1 MKNYSFLQI
10 SIVVVIVS
18 LFTSC
23 TVYKYTTISKEEE
36 YKKEYVGKSH
46 NQIVTTLG
54 APDKQFSDGAE
65 GVIIIYENSVF
76 NSNINTYKGSGSAT
90 TIESKGYIQFF
101 INKSGICYDV
111 KTNHTETIEEIDEE
125 ASKNKTVAGVVGS
138 IYCCGIVLL
147 GLVLFL

>member
-1 MKNYSFLQI
+1 MRIFNFLKVG
-10 SIVVVIVS
+10 IVVIILS
-18 LFTSC
+18 FFTSC
-23 TVYKYTTISKEEE
+23 TVYNYTTISKEKE
-36 YKKEYVGKSH
+36 YQEMYVGKTH

-90 TIESKGYIQFF
+90 TKEYKDHIQFF

-111 KTNHTETIEEIDEE
+111 KTNITETIEEIDEE
-125 ASKNKTVAGVVGS
+125 ATKSNTIGGVAFTLFCAAFATAVC
-138 IYCCGIVLL
+138 II
-147 GLVLFL
+147 GL

>member
-1 MKNYSFLQI
+1 MKSYSFLKI
-10 SIVVVIVS
+10 GIIVVIIS

-23 TVYKYTTISKEEE
+23 TVYNYTTISKE
-36 YKKEYVGKSH
+36 KEYQEAYIGKSH

-65 GVIIIYENSVF
+65 GTIIIYENSVF
-76 NSNINTYKGSGSAT
+76 NSNINTYEGSGSVT

-111 KTNHTETIEEIDEE
+111 KTNHTETIEEIDKE
-125 ASKNKTVAGVVGS
+125 ATKVKRAT
-138 IYCCGIVLL
+138 
-147 GLVLFL
+147 GLVFFSFAVLAGFLSLFFS

>member
-1 MKNYSFLQI
+1 MRSYNLLKIGL
-10 SIVVVIVS
+10 VVIIIS
-18 LFTSC
+18 FFTSC
-23 TVYKYTTISKEEE
+23 TTYKYTTISKEKE
-36 YKKEYVGKSH
+36 YQEVYVGKTH

-111 KTNHTETIEEIDEE
+111 KTNITETIEEIDEE
-125 ASKNKTVAGVVGS
+125 ATKSNTIDGVAFTLFCAAFATAVC
-138 IYCCGIVLL
+138 II
-147 GLVLFL
+147 GL

>member
-1 MKNYSFLQI
+1 MKSYSFLKI
-10 SIVVVIVS
+10 GIIVVIVS

-65 GVIIIYENSVF
+65 GIIIIYEKSVF
-76 NSNINTYKGSGSAT
+76 ESNINTYKGSGSAT
-90 TIESKGYIQFF
+90 TIESKGYMQFF

-125 ASKNKTVAGVVGS
+125 ASKNYTSNSLFGS
-138 IYCCGIVLL
+138 ICAVIF
-147 GLVLFL
+147 GLFCVFTL

>member
-1 MKNYSFLQI
+1 MKSYSFLKI
-10 SIVVVIVS
+10 GIIVVIVS

-65 GVIIIYENSVF
+65 GIIIIYEKSVF
-76 NSNINTYKGSGSAT
+76 ESDINTFKGSGSAT

-125 ASKNKTVAGVVGS
+125 ASKNKTLVGVVGG
-138 IYCCGIVLL
+138 IYLSCFVLL
-147 GLVLFL
+147 GLVLYL

>member
-1 MKNYSFLQI
+1 MKSYSFLKI
-10 SIVVVIVS
+10 GIIVVIVS

-46 NQIVTTLG
+46 NEIVTTLG

-65 GVIIIYENSVF
+65 GIIIIYENSVF

-90 TIESKGYIQFF
+90 TIESKGYMQFF

-125 ASKNKTVAGVVGS
+125 ATKGNHALGAGFVVVS
-138 IYCCGIVLL
+138 FIVLL
-147 GLVLFL
+147 WCINVF

>member
-1 MKNYSFLQI
+1 MKSYSFLKI
-10 SIVVVIVS
+10 GIIVVIVS

-46 NQIVTTLG
+46 NEIVTTLG

-65 GVIIIYENSVF
+65 GIIIIYENSVF

-90 TIESKGYIQFF
+90 TIESKGYMQFF

-125 ASKNKTVAGVVGS
+125 AVKKNNILFYVFF
-138 IYCCGIVLL
+138 GIFATFL
-147 GLVLFL
+147 GLNIAF

>member
-1 MKNYSFLQI
+1 MKSYSFLKI
-10 SIVVVIVS
+10 GIIVVIVS

-65 GVIIIYENSVF
+65 GIIIIYEKSVF
-76 NSNINTYKGSGSAT
+76 ESNINTYKGSGSAT

-125 ASKNKTVAGVVGS
+125 ASKNYTSNSLFGS
-138 IYCCGIVLL
+138 ICAVIF
-147 GLVLFL
+147 GLFCVFTL

>member
-1 MKNYSFLQI
+1 MKSYSFLKI
-10 SIVVVIVS
+10 GIIVVIVS

-46 NQIVTTLG
+46 NEIVTTLG

-65 GVIIIYENSVF
+65 GIIIIYENSVF

-90 TIESKGYIQFF
+90 TIESKGYMQFF

-125 ASKNKTVAGVVGS
+125 AGKNRTVAG
-138 IYCCGIVLL
+138 IVFGVFAIL

>member
-1 MKNYSFLQI
+1 MKSYSFLKI
-10 SIVVVIVS
+10 GIIVVIVS

-23 TVYKYTTISKEEE
+23 TAYKYTTISKEEE

-46 NQIVTTLG
+46 NEIVTTLG

-65 GVIIIYENSVF
+65 GIIIIYEKSVF
-76 NSNINTYKGSGSAT
+76 ESNINTYKGSGSAT
-90 TIESKGYIQFF
+90 TIESKGYMQFF

-125 ASKNKTVAGVVGS
+125 ASKNKTLVGVVGG
-138 IYCCGIVLL
+138 IYLGAIVLL
-147 GLVLFL
+147 GLVLYL

>member
-1 MKNYSFLQI
+1 MKSYSFLKI
-10 SIVVVIVS
+10 GIIVVIVS

-46 NQIVTTLG
+46 NEIVTTLG

-65 GVIIIYENSVF
+65 GIIIIYENSVF

-125 ASKNKTVAGVVGS
+125 ASENYTFNSLCGS
-138 IYCCGIVLL
+138 IFAVII
-147 GLVLFL
+147 GLFCVFAL

>member
-10 SIVVVIVS
+10 SIVVVILS

-23 TVYKYTTISKEEE
+23 TAYKYTTISKEEE

-125 ASKNKTVAGVVGS
+125 ASKNKTMAGVVGS
-138 IYCCGIVLL
+138 IYCGGIVLL
-147 GLVLFL
+147 VLVLSL

>member
-1 MKNYSFLQI
+1 MKSYSFLKI
-10 SIVVVIVS
+10 GIIVVIVS

-23 TVYKYTTISKEEE
+23 TAYKYTTISKEEE

-76 NSNINTYKGSGSAT
+76 KSDIGTYKDSGRAT

-125 ASKNKTVAGVVGS
+125 ASEYKTVSGVVFGCVA
-138 IYCCGIVLL
+138 IL

>member
-1 MKNYSFLQI
+1 MKSYSFLKI
-10 SIVVVIVS
+10 GIIVVIVS

-46 NQIVTTLG
+46 NEIVTTLG

-65 GVIIIYENSVF
+65 GIIIIYENSVF
-76 NSNINTYKGSGSAT
+76 ESNINTYKGSGSAT
-90 TIESKGYIQFF
+90 TIESKGYMQFF

-125 ASKNKTVAGVVGS
+125 ASKNYTSNSLFGS
-138 IYCCGIVLL
+138 IFAVIIGLFCVFVL
-147 GLVLFL
+147 

>member
-1 MKNYSFLQI
+1 MKSYSFLKI
-10 SIVVVIVS
+10 GIIVVIVS

-36 YKKEYVGKSH
+36 YKDIYVGKSH

-65 GVIIIYENSVF
+65 GIIIIYENSVF

-125 ASKNKTVAGVVGS
+125 ASKSKTWVGVVGG
-138 IYCCGIVLL
+138 IYLGALL
-147 GLVLFL
+147 GFVLFLY

>member
-1 MKNYSFLQI
+1 MKSYSFLKI
-10 SIVVVIVS
+10 GIIVVIVS

-46 NQIVTTLG
+46 NEIVTTLG

-65 GVIIIYENSVF
+65 GIIIIYENSVF

-90 TIESKGYIQFF
+90 TIESKGYMQFF

-125 ASKNKTVAGVVGS
+125 ASKNKTLVGVFGG
-138 IYCCGIVLL
+138 IYLGAIVLL
-147 GLVLFL
+147 GLVLYL

>member
-1 MKNYSFLQI
+1 MKSYSFLKI
-10 SIVVVIVS
+10 GIIVVIVS

-46 NQIVTTLG
+46 NEIVTTLG

-65 GVIIIYENSVF
+65 GIIIIYENSVF

-90 TIESKGYIQFF
+90 TIESKGYMQFF

-125 ASKNKTVAGVVGS
+125 ASKNYTSNSLFGS
-138 IYCCGIVLL
+138 ICAVIF
-147 GLVLFL
+147 GLFCVFTL

>member
-1 MKNYSFLQI
+1 MKSYSFLKI
-10 SIVVVIVS
+10 GIIVVIVS

-23 TVYKYTTISKEEE
+23 TAYKYTTISKEKE
-36 YKKEYVGKSH
+36 YKDIYVGKSH

-65 GVIIIYENSVF
+65 GTIIIYENSVF

-111 KTNHTETIEEIDEE
+111 KTNHTETIKEIDEE
-125 ASKNKTVAGVVGS
+125 ASKNDTVNLLCGS
-138 IYCCGIVLL
+138 IFAVII
-147 GLVLFL
+147 GLFCVFAL

>member
-10 SIVVVIVS
+10 GIIVVIVS

-46 NQIVTTLG
+46 NEIVTTLG

-65 GVIIIYENSVF
+65 GIIIIYENSVF

-90 TIESKGYIQFF
+90 TIESKGYMQFF

-125 ASKNKTVAGVVGS
+125 ASKNYTFNSLCGS
-138 IYCCGIVLL
+138 IFAVII
-147 GLVLFL
+147 GLFCVFAL

>member
-1 MKNYSFLQI
+1 MKSYSFLKI
-10 SIVVVIVS
+10 GIIVVIVS

-46 NQIVTTLG
+46 NEIVTTLG

-65 GVIIIYENSVF
+65 GIIIIYENSVF
-76 NSNINTYKGSGSAT
+76 ESNINTYKGSGSAT

-125 ASKNKTVAGVVGS
+125 ASKNYTFNSLCGS
-138 IYCCGIVLL
+138 IFAVII
-147 GLVLFL
+147 GLFCVFAL

>member
-1 MKNYSFLQI
+1 MKSYSFLKI
-10 SIVVVIVS
+10 GIIVVIVS

-46 NQIVTTLG
+46 NEIVTTLG

-65 GVIIIYENSVF
+65 GIIIIYENSVF

-90 TIESKGYIQFF
+90 TIESKGYMQFF

-125 ASKNKTVAGVVGS
+125 ASKNYTYNSLCGS
-138 IYCCGIVLL
+138 IFAVIIGLFCVFVL
-147 GLVLFL
+147 

>member
-1 MKNYSFLQI
+1 MKSCSFLKI
-10 SIVVVIVS
+10 GIIVVIVS

-23 TVYKYTTISKEEE
+23 TVYNYTTISKEEE

-65 GVIIIYENSVF
+65 GIIIIYEKSVF
-76 NSNINTYKGSGSAT
+76 ESNINTYEGSGSAT
-90 TIESKGYIQFF
+90 TIESKGYMQFF

-125 ASKNKTVAGVVGS
+125 AVKKNNILFYVFF
-138 IYCCGIVLL
+138 GIFATFL
-147 GLVLFL
+147 GLNIAF

>member
-1 MKNYSFLQI
+1 MKSYSFLKI
-10 SIVVVIVS
+10 GIIVVIVS

-46 NQIVTTLG
+46 NEIVTTLG

-65 GVIIIYENSVF
+65 GIIIIYENSVF
-76 NSNINTYKGSGSAT
+76 ESNINTYKGSGSAT
-90 TIESKGYIQFF
+90 TIESKGYMQFF

-125 ASKNKTVAGVVGS
+125 ASKNYTYNSLCGS
-138 IYCCGIVLL
+138 IFAVIIGLFCVFVL
-147 GLVLFL
+147 

>member
-23 TVYKYTTISKEEE
+23 TAYKYTTISKEEE

-46 NQIVTTLG
+46 NKIVTTLG

-76 NSNINTYKGSGSAT
+76 TSDIGTYKGSGRAT

-125 ASKNKTVAGVVGS
+125 ASKNKTVAGVVGG
-138 IYCCGIVLL
+138 IYFGIVIL

>member
-23 TVYKYTTISKEEE
+23 TAYKYTTISKEEE

-76 NSNINTYKGSGSAT
+76 KSDIDTYKGSGSAT

-125 ASKNKTVAGVVGS
+125 ASKNKTVNGVIFGAFA
-138 IYCCGIVLL
+138 IL

>member
-1 MKNYSFLQI
+1 MKSYSFLKI
-10 SIVVVIVS
+10 GIIVVIVS

-46 NQIVTTLG
+46 NEIVTTLG

-65 GVIIIYENSVF
+65 GIIIIYENSVF

-90 TIESKGYIQFF
+90 TIESKGYMQFF

-125 ASKNKTVAGVVGS
+125 ASKNYTFNSLCGS
-138 IYCCGIVLL
+138 IFAVII
-147 GLVLFL
+147 GLFCVFAL

>member
-1 MKNYSFLQI
+1 MKSYSFLKI
-10 SIVVVIVS
+10 GIIVVIVS

-46 NQIVTTLG
+46 NEIVTTLG

-65 GVIIIYENSVF
+65 GIIIIYENSVF
-76 NSNINTYKGSGSAT
+76 ESNINTYKGSGSAT

-125 ASKNKTVAGVVGS
+125 ASKNYTSNSLFGS
-138 IYCCGIVLL
+138 ICAVIF
-147 GLVLFL
+147 GLFCVFTL

>member
-1 MKNYSFLQI
+1 MKSYSFLKI
-10 SIVVVIVS
+10 GIIVVIVS

-23 TVYKYTTISKEEE
+23 TAYKYTTISKEEE

-65 GVIIIYENSVF
+65 GIIIIYEKSVF
-76 NSNINTYKGSGSAT
+76 ESDINTFKGSGSAT

-125 ASKNKTVAGVVGS
+125 ASKHKTSNAIFLSAISVFIGVWC
-138 IYCCGIVLL
+138 I
-147 GLVLFL
+147 LFSF